1 MRPNAV
7 PTQAHDEGA
16 DSCALGDLRFRALL
30 AEADWYE
37 LPLPIRRRF
46 SKRLADGETAVY
58 VGEILETHLSRAGWL
73 LAQLLRLIGAPLPTA
88 SDSGVP
94 SVVTV
99 TEEMATGGQIWTR
112 LYARRRS
119 FPQVVHSS
127 KRFAGRTGLE
137 EYVGY
142 GVGMALKLEVEDGAS
157 QHFPPR
163 WTPARRRKCP
173 HRKESRA
180 HSATRLSESDAIST
194 ECALV
199 FRSEGYFFA
208 AFKRRFFLPIW
219 AAPGALSVTHAE
231 IGDGRFLFILEIVHP
246 RFGLLVRQSAAFR
259 ECQS

>member
-46 SKRLADGETAVY
+46 SKRLAEGETAVY
-58 VGEILETHLSRAGWL
+58 VGEILETRLSRAGWL

-142 GVGMALKLEVEDGAS
+142 GIGMALQLEVEDG
-157 QHFPPR
+157 
-163 WTPARRRKCP
+163 
-173 HRKESRA
+173 
-180 HSATRLSESDAIST
+180 
-194 ECALV
+194 ALV
-199 FRSEGYFFA
+199 FRSEGYFFEA
-208 AFKRRFFLPIW
+208 LQRRFFLPIW
-219 AAPGALSVTHAE
+219 ATPGALSVTHAE

-246 RFGLLVRQSAAFR
+246 RFGLLVRPSAAFR

>member
-1 MRPNAV
+1 MRPNAA
-7 PTQAHDEGA
+7 PTQAHAEGA

-58 VGEILETHLSRAGWL
+58 VGEILEMRLSRAGWL

-142 GVGMALKLEVEDGAS
+142 GIGMALKLEVEDGA
-157 QHFPPR
+157 
-163 WTPARRRKCP
+163 
-173 HRKESRA
+173 
-180 HSATRLSESDAIST
+180 
-194 ECALV
+194 LV
-199 FRSEGYFFA
+199 FRSEGYFFEA
-208 AFKRRFFLPIW
+208 LQRRFFLPIW
-219 AAPGALSVTHAE
+219 ATPGALSVTHAE